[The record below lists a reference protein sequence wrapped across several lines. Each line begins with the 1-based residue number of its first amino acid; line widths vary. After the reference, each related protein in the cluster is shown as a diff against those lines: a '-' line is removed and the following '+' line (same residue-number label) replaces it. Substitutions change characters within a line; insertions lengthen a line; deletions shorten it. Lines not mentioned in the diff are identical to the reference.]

1 MTVLSVLRSFHNN
14 FKVIAVIIISVLAA
28 IIFLQKGAIERK
40 DAEIARQ
47 TNNVAYYQDQ
57 CSTEKQNNKILQLTI
72 DELNY
77 SKDSILQ
84 EINKVKEELKIKDKS
99 LQRALT
105 VQTHITD
112 TIRDTVTL
120 AYNFTKELK
129 PNSQT
134 TITVIREDSCL
145 TVIPDIKNE
154 QYLFVINE
162 RKYKRK
168 YKNFISRLLHFDFKK
183 TTEYTYQNVN
193 SNDLI
198 NITDSKVVEIS
209 H

>member
-28 IIFLQKGAIERK
+28 IIFLQKGTIERK
-40 DAEIARQ
+40 DAEITRQ
-47 TNNVAYYQDQ
+47 ANNIAYYQEQ
-57 CSTEKQNNKILQLTI
+57 CSTEKQNNRILQLTI

-84 EINKVKEELKIKDKS
+84 EINKVREELKIKDKS
-99 LQRALT
+99 LKRALT

-120 AYNFTKELK
+120 ACNFTKELK
-129 PNSQT
+129 PNLQT

-145 TVIPDIKNE
+145 TVIPDIKND

-162 RKYKRK
+162 RKYRRK

-183 TTEYTYQNVN
+183 TTEYTYQIVN

>member
-14 FKVIAVIIISVLAA
+14 FKVIAVIIISVLSA
-28 IIFLQKGAIERK
+28 IIFLQKGTIERK

-47 TNNVAYYQDQ
+47 ANNVAYYQDQ

-72 DELNY
+72 DELHY

-99 LQRALT
+99 LKRALT
-105 VQTHITD
+105 VQTHVTD

-120 AYNFTKELK
+120 ACNFTKELK
-129 PNSQT
+129 PNLQT
-134 TITVIREDSCL
+134 TITVIREDSNL

-154 QYLFVINE
+154 QYLFVTSE
-162 RKYKRK
+162 RKYRRK

-183 TTEYTYQNVN
+183 TTAYEYQIVN

>member
-28 IIFLQKGAIERK
+28 IIFLQKGTIERK

-47 TNNVAYYQDQ
+47 ANNVAYYQDQ

-99 LQRALT
+99 LKRALT
-105 VQTHITD
+105 VQTHMTD

-120 AYNFTKELK
+120 ACNFTKELK
-129 PNSQT
+129 PNLQT

-145 TVIPDIKNE
+145 TVIPDIKND

-162 RKYKRK
+162 RKYRRK

-183 TTEYTYQNVN
+183 TTEYTYQIVN

>member
-1 MTVLSVLRSFHNN
+1 MLS
-14 FKVIAVIIISVLAA
+14 A
-28 IIFLQKGAIERK
+28 IVFLQGQKIKEK
-40 DAEIARQ
+40 DAEITRC
-47 TNNVAYYQDQ
+47 TNNVLYYQDQ
-57 CSTEKQNNKILQLTI
+57 CSAEKQNNKILQLTI
-72 DELNY
+72 DELVY
-77 SKDSILQ
+77 SNDSILK

-99 LQRALT
+99 LKQAIT

-120 AYNFTKELK
+120 ACNFTKELK
-129 PNSQT
+129 PNLQT
-134 TITVIREDSCL
+134 TITVIREDSNL

-154 QYLFVINE
+154 QHLFVLSK
-162 RKYKRK
+162 RQYRRK

-183 TTEYTYQNVN
+183 TTSYEYQIVN

-198 NITDSKVVEIS
+198 NITESTVVEIS

>member
-14 FKVIAVIIISVLAA
+14 FKIIAVIIISVLSA
-28 IIFLQKGAIERK
+28 IIFLQKGTIERK

-47 TNNVAYYQDQ
+47 ANNIAYYQDQ

-72 DELNY
+72 DELHY

-99 LQRALT
+99 LKRALT
-105 VQTHITD
+105 VQTHMTD

-120 AYNFTKELK
+120 ACNFTKELK
-129 PNSQT
+129 PNLQT
-134 TITVIREDSCL
+134 TITVIREDSNL

-154 QYLFVINE
+154 QYLFVTSE
-162 RKYKRK
+162 RKYRRK

-183 TTEYTYQNVN
+183 TTAYEYQIVN

>member
-14 FKVIAVIIISVLAA
+14 FKVIAVIIISVLSA
-28 IIFLQKGAIERK
+28 IIFLQKGTIERK

-57 CSTEKQNNKILQLTI
+57 CSTEKQNNRILQLTI

-84 EINKVKEELKIKDKS
+84 EINKVRKELKIKDKS

-120 AYNFTKELK
+120 ACNFTKELK
-129 PNSQT
+129 PNLQT
-134 TITVIREDSCL
+134 TITVIREDSNL
-145 TVIPDIKNE
+145 TVIPDIKND
-154 QYLFVINE
+154 QCLFVTSE
-162 RKYKRK
+162 RKYRRK

-183 TTEYTYQNVN
+183 TTAYEYQIVN

>member
-14 FKVIAVIIISVLAA
+14 FKLIAVIIISMLSA
-28 IIFLQKGAIERK
+28 IVFLQKGTIEKK
-40 DAEIARQ
+40 DAEIARHV
-47 TNNVAYYQDQ
+47 NNVAYYQDQ
-57 CSTEKQNNKILQLTI
+57 YSMEKQNNRILQLTI

-77 SKDSILQ
+77 SNDSILQ
-84 EINKVKEELKIKDKS
+84 EINKVRKELKIKDKS
-99 LQRALT
+99 LRKAIT

-112 TIRDTVTL
+112 TIKDTVTL
-120 AYNFTKELK
+120 ACNFTKEVK
-129 PNSQT
+129 PNLQT

-154 QYLFVINE
+154 QYLFVTSE
-162 RKYKRK
+162 RKYRRK

-183 TTEYTYQNVN
+183 TTEFEYQIVN

-198 NITDSKVVEIS
+198 NVTDNKVVEIS

>member
-14 FKVIAVIIISVLAA
+14 FKVIAVIIISVLSA
-28 IIFLQKGAIERK
+28 IIFLQKGTIERK

-47 TNNVAYYQDQ
+47 ANNVAYYQDQ
-57 CSTEKQNNKILQLTI
+57 YSTEKQNNKILQLTI
-72 DELNY
+72 DELHY

-120 AYNFTKELK
+120 ACNFTKELK
-129 PNSQT
+129 PNLQT
-134 TITVIREDSCL
+134 TITVIREDSNL

-154 QYLFVINE
+154 QYLFVTSE
-162 RKYKRK
+162 RKYRRK

-183 TTEYTYQNVN
+183 TTAYEYQIVN

>member
-14 FKVIAVIIISVLAA
+14 FKIIAVIIISVLAA
-28 IIFLQKGAIERK
+28 IIFLQKGTIERK

-57 CSTEKQNNKILQLTI
+57 CSTEKQNNRILQLTI

-183 TTEYTYQNVN
+183 TTSYEYQIVN